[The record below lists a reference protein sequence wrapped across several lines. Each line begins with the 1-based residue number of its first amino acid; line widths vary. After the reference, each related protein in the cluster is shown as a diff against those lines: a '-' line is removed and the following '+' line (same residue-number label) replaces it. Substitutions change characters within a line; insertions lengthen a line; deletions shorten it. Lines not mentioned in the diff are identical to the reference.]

1 MNIDDR
7 RFASLKVLLLL
18 AIFTIAS
25 VTFCFKIVAPSLA
38 QNDEKREIEDKI
50 PKHLPLKVK
59 LKQEKEDKIKNFK
72 NDEWLFDF
80 ELEVTNTS
88 DKPIYFL
95 SIYLLFPEFVV
106 NGGTKGIPLRY
117 GRMDFLKSATRPLPE
132 DVPIKPG
139 ETYTFKIPDQDLQA
153 WSNRKAAGLARNPR
167 KLRFI
172 FSSLSFGDGTGFDG
186 TTGPPYPN
194 KQISQAELDARCLE
208 QRAQKQEGRSDVWFG
223 PPDLLSRQPLFET
236 RPAAILPVRFF
247 ASTSDPVEPPQSGL
261 CCPGTQCSFLKRS
274 T

>member
-153 WSNRKAAGLARNPR
+153 WANRKAAGVARNPR

-172 FSSLSFGDGTGFDG
+172 FSHLSFGDGIGFGG

-194 KQISQAELDARCLE
+194 KQISQTELDGGCLE
-208 QRAQKQEGRSDVWFG
+208 QRAQN
-223 PPDLLSRQPLFET
+223 L
-236 RPAAILPVRFF
+236 
-247 ASTSDPVEPPQSGL
+247 
-261 CCPGTQCSFLKRS
+261 
-274 T
+274 